1 MMRRTI
7 TTLAM
12 AMLMAGMLQAV
23 SHLRPSG
30 YPLITIDPY
39 MSGWSLTDRL
49 YDSNVK
55 HWTEKD
61 RPLLGIITVDGV
73 DYQFMGLDNPATQV
87 VAPNGVAMPWPCR
100 YVTEPPVGQWL
111 RPSDSNRHR
120 Q

>member
-1 MMRRTI
+1 MKKTI
-7 TTLAM
+7 ALLA
-12 AMLMAGMLQAV
+12 AVAVVALTAQAV

-73 DYQFMGLDNPATQV
+73 DYQFMGLDNPATQI
-87 VAPNGVAMPWPCR
+87 VAPSGVAMPWPCR
-100 YVTEPPVGQWL
+100 YVTE
-111 RPSDSNRHR
+111 
-120 Q
+120 